1 MLYFFPFM
9 PFTLSHPAASVPFVR
24 RGLILSALIIGSM
37 APDFPYFL
45 MLNQDADFGHTL
57 PGLIIFCVPAGFLL
71 LWVYQRVLKLPL
83 LSLLPE
89 RHQQRLEPVIGD
101 FRFLPM
107 GRFGLILLSLFIGAF
122 THILWDSFTHSD
134 GLMVQNIAILN
145 MTLLTLGTYQLSLY
159 KVLQHGSTLIGGGL
173 LLYWYWRWY
182 RTAPVEP
189 IDPLLMI
196 STRKKVVLILGM
208 LSISIL
214 MGGLLSFLRYSH
226 LSNFEVLERFIVR
239 AVIAGMSIFLL
250 EMLIYGL
257 YWHWQHKGDV
267 RNIPHA

>member
-189 IDPLLMI
+189 LDPLLMI

-267 RNIPHA
+267 RNAHA